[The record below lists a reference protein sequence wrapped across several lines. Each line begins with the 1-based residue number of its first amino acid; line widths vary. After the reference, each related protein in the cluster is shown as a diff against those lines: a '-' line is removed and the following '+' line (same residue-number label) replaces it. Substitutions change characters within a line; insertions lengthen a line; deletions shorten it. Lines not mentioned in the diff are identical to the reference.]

1 MDVWLW
7 GQAGITRTEFKLP
20 RSGKQNEGQSSEHLH
35 LVRSTGL
42 SMEFSL
48 QRSHFPGHN
57 PNSSLG
63 PDGIHLRAL
72 NQPKDEI
79 TPLQAAVCTS
89 PWEPSVSG
97 DGKVGKWLIFT
108 KDSRGDLRN
117 YRWVNM
123 MSLFSKSVEAT
134 ARNRMS
140 RHMEKYIGKHSIKH
154 L

>member
-1 MDVWLW
+1 MSDCEAKHEL
-7 GQAGITRTEFKLP
+7 L
-20 RSGKQNEGQSSEHLH
+20 EHNSNYLGVENKMRVRAVSICTQ
-35 LVRSTGL
+35 VRSTGL

-89 PWEPSVSG
+89 PWESSVSG
-97 DGKVGKWLIFT
+97 NGKVGKWLIFT

-117 YRWVNM
+117 YGWVNM